1 MFGSVDKTYSVKE
14 CKFSNIY
21 IIPVRS
27 NEYSC
32 IHNTEE
38 WPKKTLSSNHKYR
51 LKKSI
56 LFHQEIE
63 GKKKKDNIRGSC
75 CTKEKKSRE
84 QDFSN
89 HSFLIGKT
97 TLINI
102 MQKKKGGDGA
112 SRKETLTVI
121 KRNMIMLSDLMSTS
135 HNDDIWNISTSGL
148 LCYRQ
153 LV

>member
-63 GKKKKDNIRGSC
+63 GKKRKI
-75 CTKEKKSRE
+75 
-84 QDFSN
+84 
-89 HSFLIGKT
+89 
-97 TLINI
+97 TLEGAVA
-102 MQKKKGGDGA
+102 QKKKKA
-112 SRKETLTVI
+112 ESR
-121 KRNMIMLSDLMSTS
+121 
-135 HNDDIWNISTSGL
+135 ISATIPFL
-148 LCYRQ
+148 
-153 LV
+153 

>member
-1 MFGSVDKTYSVKE
+1 
-14 CKFSNIY
+14 
-21 IIPVRS
+21 
-27 NEYSC
+27 
-32 IHNTEE
+32 
-38 WPKKTLSSNHKYR
+38 
-51 LKKSI
+51 
-56 LFHQEIE
+56 
-63 GKKKKDNIRGSC
+63 
-75 CTKEKKSRE
+75 
-84 QDFSN
+84 
-89 HSFLIGKT
+89 
-97 TLINI
+97 